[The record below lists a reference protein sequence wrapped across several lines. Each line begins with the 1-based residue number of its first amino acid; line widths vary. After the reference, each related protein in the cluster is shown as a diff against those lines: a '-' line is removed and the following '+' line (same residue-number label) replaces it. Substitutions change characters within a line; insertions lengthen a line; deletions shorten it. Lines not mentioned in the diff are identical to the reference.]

1 MFESSITIK
10 GQTTLPKAVRDAL
23 AVKAGDKVRYVIV
36 DEGVLII
43 PVRPTS
49 RLFRSLKYDGP
60 AVSLEEMDKAAAEG
74 AIKRLIGL
82 NVEVPPDPDTL
93 SRELEAAHDPGG
105 LH

>member
-10 GQTTLPKAVRDAL
+10 GQTTLPKAIRDSL

-36 DEGVLII
+36 DEGVLIM

-60 AVSLEEMDKAAAEG
+60 AASLEEMDKAAAKG
-74 AIKRLIGL
+74 AIERLIGL
-82 NVEVPPDPDTL
+82 NVEVPPDPGTL